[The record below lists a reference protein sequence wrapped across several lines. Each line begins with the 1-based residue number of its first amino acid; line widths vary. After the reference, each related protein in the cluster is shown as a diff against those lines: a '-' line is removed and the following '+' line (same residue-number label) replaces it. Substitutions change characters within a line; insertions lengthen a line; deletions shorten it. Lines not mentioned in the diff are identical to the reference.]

1 MLRTE
6 NWCGYD
12 IRFIEINGEWWAILK
27 DICDAL
33 KLRTD
38 GISQRLTPD
47 MLERV
52 RVESSIPSSNGVR
65 YTKTSDHPSKVDR
78 YDEASDIVSNDVR
91 YDKVSDVPS
100 KNLRYEH
107 TPVKTISKAA
117 IGKDIGRRPGDNK
130 TRWMLAVNE
139 LGIYE
144 ALFASR
150 RLEARKFRMWAGRV
164 MKRLRSQVGLEGYEV
179 MRMTDKDVQDQIDHM
194 LDTLFWDDEKKMLMQ
209 SVTIAGGDVDQIP
222 FEI

>member
-1 MLRTE
+1 MIRTE

-12 IRFIEINGEWWAILK
+12 IRFVEIDGEWWAILK

-38 GISQRLTPD
+38 GIAQRLSPD

-52 RVESSIPSSNGVR
+52 LVDTSKIGSNDVRSNPSSNG
-65 YTKTSDHPSKVDR
+65 DR
-78 YDEASDIVSNDVR
+78 YDHRSVKSI
-91 YDKVSDVPS
+91 DKGM
-100 KNLRYEH
+100 
-107 TPVKTISKAA
+107 

-150 RLEARKFRMWAGRV
+150 RLEARKFRMWAGTV
-164 MKRLRSQVGLEGYEV
+164 MQKLRSKVGLQQYEV
-179 MRMTDKDVQDQIDHM
+179 MRMTEPEIQDNIDHI
-194 LDTLFWDDEKKMLMQ
+194 LDTLYWDEERKCVMQ
-209 SVTIAGGDVDQIP
+209 SVTVQGGDVEQVP
-222 FEI
+222 FVQ